1 MMTAITT
8 AKTTE
13 IKSAKSTA
21 EKIAELSQD
30 WLKFVDVQ
38 PTTFA
43 TYGRALKNF
52 TKWLAEN
59 SISEVTREVVISYR
73 DELLENLAPTTC
85 RLYIACVKLFIKFL
99 STKGI
104 CNDFTEHF
112 KAVKLSCDTHRRD
125 ALTVDESKQVFHAM
139 KGKDEKSLRNKAIV
153 GLMLATGLRCIE
165 VTRLDFGD
173 IEKRGQKLFLKVH
186 GKARQGKQDRIILP
200 AQCSALI
207 KAYLQVRGNVPAN
220 APLFSSTSRR
230 CYGQRLQ
237 AQTISRLCKSALVN
251 AGFISPN
258 LTAHSLRHS
267 FATNAI
273 NAGVEIRQVSKALR
287 HKSLVVTEIYLHDI
301 DALNN
306 AATSTVAN
314 LIF

>member
-1 MMTAITT
+1 MATAITT
-8 AKTTE
+8 AKTAE
-13 IKSAKSTA
+13 IIFAKSTA
-21 EKIAELSQD
+21 EKIAELTQD
-30 WLKFVDVQ
+30 WLKFTDVQ
-38 PTTFA
+38 PTTLA
-43 TYGRALKNF
+43 TYNRALKNF

-99 STKGI
+99 ASKGI
-104 CNDFTEHF
+104 CPDFTEHF
-112 KAVKLSCDTHRRD
+112 KGVKLSSDVHYRD
-125 ALTVDESKQVFHAM
+125 ALTLDESKKLMREMSAD
-139 KGKDEKSLRNKAIV
+139 DEQTLRNKAIV

-165 VTRLDFGD
+165 VTRIDAGD
-173 IEKRGQKLFLKVH
+173 IEKRGNKLFLKVH
-186 GKARQGKQDRIILP
+186 GKGRQGKQDRVILP
-200 AQCSALI
+200 VQCATLI
-207 KAYLQVRGNVPAN
+207 KSYLACRKNVRAN

-237 AQTISRLCKSALVN
+237 AQTISRLCKSALVH

-287 HKSLVVTEIYLHDI
+287 HKSLVVTEVYLHDL